1 MKLDS
6 VKQSLERMTCR
17 EHGKH
22 PQVAIA
28 GGSLKIECCCE
39 AFRSEVNQK
48 SKVLIAEQAKKELG
62 DKLKNIF
69 K

>member
-6 VKQSLERMTCR
+6 VKRSLEGMTCMTHG
-17 EHGKH
+17 EHPK
-22 PQVAIA
+22 VSIT
-28 GGSLKIECCCE
+28 GSSLNIECCCE
-39 AFRSEVNQK
+39 AFRSELNERAK
-48 SKVLIAEQAKKELG
+48 TLIAEQAKKEIG

>member
-22 PQVAIA
+22 PKVRIS
-28 GGSLKIECCCE
+28 GDWFVFDCCCE
-39 AFRSEVNQK
+39 AFRNELTRKAK
-48 SKVLIAEQAKKELG
+48 SLAKDVASKELG

>member
-22 PQVAIA
+22 PKVTIA
-28 GGSLKIECCCE
+28 GSSLKIECCCE
-39 AFRSEVNQK
+39 AFRSEVARK
-48 SKVLIAEQAKKELG
+48 SDSLVREQTDKEIR
-62 DKLKNIF
+62 DKIRKIG

>member
-6 VKQSLERMTCR
+6 VKQSLERMTCC

-22 PQVAIA
+22 PKVTIA
-28 GGSLKIECCCE
+28 GSSLKIECCCE

-48 SKVLIAEQAKKELG
+48 SKTLIAEQAKKEIG

>member
-22 PQVAIA
+22 PKITIA

-39 AFRSEVNQK
+39 AFRSEVARK
-48 SKVLIAEQAKKELG
+48 SDSLIKEQTDKEIR
-62 DKLKNIF
+62 DKLKNML

>member
-22 PQVAIA
+22 PKVR
-28 GGSLKIECCCE
+28 IEGDWFVFDCCCK
-39 AFRSEVNQK
+39 AFENELARK
-48 SKVLIAEQAKKELG
+48 AKTLVRDSAGKELG
-62 DKLKNIF
+62 NKLKNLF